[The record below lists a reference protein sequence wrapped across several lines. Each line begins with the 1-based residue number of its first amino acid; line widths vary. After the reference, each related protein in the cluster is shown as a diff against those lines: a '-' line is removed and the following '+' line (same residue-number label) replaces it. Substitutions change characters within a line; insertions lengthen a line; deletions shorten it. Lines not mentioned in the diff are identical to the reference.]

1 MISPQDTWAIWTVLF
16 GAAAFGM
23 QANRYKIGAALSGPV
38 CAMLFTAVLA
48 NVGVL
53 PPPGPHISSIQGS
66 VVKLATPLLLF
77 NANLRQIF
85 RDTGELMQAFLIG
98 TFATVFG
105 AFVAYLVMSV
115 PLAAIGAGD
124 GEGWKMVSALIA
136 KNVGGGMNYI
146 AVSSTLGVTPV
157 MVAAGITVD
166 NVFALLY
173 FPLVSWL
180 GDLRQP
186 SSAHDE
192 GDEAAGGGL
201 DNKDISGE
209 RVATSTSGMP
219 APEPHASPGGAE
231 FALALALASALVA
244 LSEIVA
250 PSASI
255 PMSTALAVL
264 VATALPSQVGQ
275 LAPAGDLLGTLLLFV
290 FFATAG
296 ASGGSVSAILSY
308 SSLFGFLAIMYV
320 CHLAVVLG
328 AWKLLRLDLAKVLV
342 ASNANIG
349 GPATASALAVSKGWT
364 KLVIPGLLV
373 GNFGNTIG
381 TFIGLLLSQLLEA
394 VS

>member
-1 MISPQDTWAIWTVLF
+1 
-16 GAAAFGM
+16 M

-219 APEPHASPGGAE
+219 APEPHASPGLSTAERIAKGVIKGVQALSNPILEVGLASLHMPPTDVCGAMPGGAE

-250 PSASI
+250 PSA
-255 PMSTALAVL
+255 
-264 VATALPSQVGQ
+264 
-275 LAPAGDLLGTLLLFV
+275 
-290 FFATAG
+290 
-296 ASGGSVSAILSY
+296 
-308 SSLFGFLAIMYV
+308 
-320 CHLAVVLG
+320 
-328 AWKLLRLDLAKVLV
+328 
-342 ASNANIG
+342 
-349 GPATASALAVSKGWT
+349 
-364 KLVIPGLLV
+364 
-373 GNFGNTIG
+373 
-381 TFIGLLLSQLLEA
+381 
-394 VS
+394 